1 MKLCKSCLFRAPDER
16 AICLT
21 CGATSFDKIDVCGYI
36 QRDSSSEFKAFVV
49 TTIEHARR
57 FAVYSISMIRSALDT
72 FPGQSH
78 RRSTNAIRN
87 RNESAVHQKSSVPVL
102 LRDLK

>member
-21 CGATSFDKIDVCGYI
+21 CGATSFEKIDVAGYV
-36 QRDSSSEFKAFVV
+36 QKDSSSEFKAFVT

-57 FAVYSISMIRSALDT
+57 FAVDSISMIRSALQT
-72 FPGQSH
+72 LQRQPH
-78 RRSTNAIRN
+78 RRSTTAIRK
-87 RNESAVHQKSSVPVL
+87 RSESAVRQQSSVPVL

>member
-1 MKLCKSCLFRAPDER
+1 VKLCKSCLFRAPDER

-21 CGATSFDKIDVCGYI
+21 CGATSFEKIDVAGYV
-36 QRDSSSEFKAFVV
+36 QRTSSSEFKAFVV

-57 FAVYSISMIRSALDT
+57 SAVYSISIIRSALHT
-72 FPGQSH
+72 FQGQSH
-78 RRSTNAIRN
+78 RRSTNAIRS
-87 RNESAVHQKSSVPVL
+87 RNESAVRQTSSVPVL